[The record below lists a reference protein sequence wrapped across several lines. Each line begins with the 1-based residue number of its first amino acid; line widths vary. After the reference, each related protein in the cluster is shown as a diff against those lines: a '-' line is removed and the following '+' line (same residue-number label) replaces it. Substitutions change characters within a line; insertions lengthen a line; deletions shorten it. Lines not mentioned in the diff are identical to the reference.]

1 MSKHYNLTVTDDN
14 GKSVTTSN
22 TSTEHPEE
30 VLRMMQ
36 LAGMQSEPQCGME
49 SVEENEYQAT
59 PANDKL
65 DLDDYSKKSP
75 ESISKQPKK
84 LQPSRGDN
92 PLEYSLDENEIYESL
107 MAEIEKVEEKAKP
120 DFADIDKDGDEKET
134 MKKAAKDKKEKTN
147 EEITNELNVPN
158 DKETVKARIRKLDQ
172 MAKDARDAGDSNKAY
187 SIERSSE
194 MAALYNKLEKLGG
207 DPFNLGADDWVTPE
221 GGPLSYKKVGEYTYI
236 VKDEN
241 GKEHKAEM
249 GAMGDEQDNY
259 SGDEIEQTMDQEG
272 LQMLI
277 RQAKKGAPTHGDF
290 KSPEGGPL
298 SYKRVGEYTYI
309 VKDENGKEH
318 KAEAGATDDTQDNY
332 SGDEV
337 EQTMDQEG
345 LEMLIRQ
352 AKMGAPV
359 REEESEHCTCD
370 CDCDKT
376 VCESCGKPHKKSKKE
391 ATDLDRLRKLAGNEK
406 VDELAPLAILP
417 AIGMAAGRALV
428 SKGIKGAVSRA
439 AATTVASKALNK
451 NNNPQ

>member
-241 GKEHKAEM
+241 GKEHKAE
-249 GAMGDEQDNY
+249 
-259 SGDEIEQTMDQEG
+259 
-272 LQMLI
+272 
-277 RQAKKGAPTHGDF
+277 
-290 KSPEGGPL
+290 
-298 SYKRVGEYTYI
+298 
-309 VKDENGKEH
+309 
-318 KAEAGATDDTQDNY
+318 AGATDDTQDNY